1 VATSGRGIVELPGA
15 LSYDALAP
23 DGSVLYLI
31 EHLAPAGSQ
40 HYQVRAYDLTAQRL
54 DEAVVVDKANI
65 GEEMA
70 GHPTSRVTSPDG
82 TVVSTMYE
90 RVDGAPFIHVLN
102 TPGRFARCIDL
113 PGSVRGMRLAGAGDL
128 LALQDS
134 AGLVRLTVDLAADT
148 TAIAT
153 LHPTMGATE
162 R

>member
-1 VATSGRGIVELPGA
+1 
-15 LSYDALAP
+15 
-23 DGSVLYLI
+23 
-31 EHLAPAGSQ
+31 
-40 HYQVRAYDLTAQRL
+40 VRAYDLTAQRL
-54 DEAVVVDKANI
+54 DDAVVVDK
-65 GEEMA
+65 
-70 GHPTSRVTSPDG
+70 
-82 TVVSTMYE
+82 YE
-90 RVDGAPFIHVLN
+90 RVDSAPFIHVLN

-134 AGLVRLTVDLAADT
+134 AGLVRLTVDLAAGT